1 MSEILSLTKVVLR
14 NSAIINGKKN
24 KKVNGNN
31 QILTLFSYLIILIVF
46 SVFSYELMS
55 IGPSI
60 GLKDEMF
67 RPVIF
72 YTILITFGLSFVSCF
87 NIYFLGQNIDTYL
100 AMPIK
105 PTNLFIAY
113 FLATSYYSLLTSFS
127 AISAAFIPY
136 MVVYG
141 FSFYSLIAMIVTIIT
156 VSTVINSLSFI
167 VGNILAKLFN
177 LASHKQALTI
187 VMTIFLIVCITG
199 STFYVSFS
207 LRPTGD
213 EITNIE
219 LIKEAYINVSRSLKP
234 LDFIIWLPTKACTT
248 STPTSLL
255 YSLAI
260 LGVCLAFLLISLLVA
275 KTLYLPNLLK
285 GNKGTKKKN
294 KVKKN
299 TYKTFNKKESILKTF
314 IKYDLKTNFKQASN
328 AVTVLVPTII
338 FTIVNIV
345 TMISLSLS
353 KAEGS
358 DKELMTIMFGTLS
371 SVCFYA
377 PSSAIFYFSK

>member
-14 NSAIINGKKN
+14 NSAIINGRKN

-156 VSTVINSLSFI
+156 ISTVINSLSFI
-167 VGNILAKLFN
+167 IGNILAKLFN

-187 VMTIFLIVCITG
+187 AMTIFLIVCITG

-207 LRPTGD
+207 LPSTGD

-219 LIKEAYINVSRSLKP
+219 YESGEYTNTVNITFKYKNELGSLNITKYSMDEIVPDVEFLNVTSEIKEVKNGNITIYCFMQDDSAAVTYRDSLSVYFIQIP
-234 LDFIIWLPTKACTT
+234 MELDEAVEF
-248 STPTSLL
+248 
-255 YSLAI
+255 
-260 LGVCLAFLLISLLVA
+260 A
-275 KTLYLPNLLK
+275 KT
-285 GNKGTKKKN
+285 
-294 KVKKN
+294 
-299 TYKTFNKKESILKTF
+299 
-314 IKYDLKTNFKQASN
+314 IK
-328 AVTVLVPTII
+328 
-338 FTIVNIV
+338 
-345 TMISLSLS
+345 
-353 KAEGS
+353 
-358 DKELMTIMFGTLS
+358 
-371 SVCFYA
+371 
-377 PSSAIFYFSK
+377 

>member
-14 NSAIINGKKN
+14 NSAIINGRKN

-207 LRPTGD
+207 LPSTGD

-219 LIKEAYINVSRSLKP
+219 LIKKAYINVSQSLKP

-285 GNKGTKKKN
+285 GNKGTKKK
-294 KVKKN
+294 K
-299 TYKTFNKKESILKTF
+299 I
-314 IKYDLKTNFKQASN
+314 
-328 AVTVLVPTII
+328 
-338 FTIVNIV
+338 
-345 TMISLSLS
+345 
-353 KAEGS
+353 
-358 DKELMTIMFGTLS
+358 
-371 SVCFYA
+371 
-377 PSSAIFYFSK
+377 

>member
-14 NSAIINGKKN
+14 NSAIINGRKN

-46 SVFSYELMS
+46 SAFSYELMS

-207 LRPTGD
+207 LPSTGD

-219 LIKEAYINVSRSLKP
+219 LIKKAYINVSQSLKP

-299 TYKTFNKKESILKTF
+299 TYKIFNKKESNGTC
-314 IKYDLKTNFKQASN
+314 SN
-328 AVTVLVPTII
+328 
-338 FTIVNIV
+338 NY
-345 TMISLSLS
+345 
-353 KAEGS
+353 
-358 DKELMTIMFGTLS
+358 
-371 SVCFYA
+371 FYNC
-377 PSSAIFYFSK
+377 